1 MSSAAD
7 SLRAELTRISL
18 EHSHSSPT
26 RPVVFPSA
34 LIHRV
39 VAFVRQQARLG
50 QSLAQ
55 CSQQL
60 GVPRLRL
67 HYWVYKRQTPPAP
80 DPFPSQSLLRP
91 VQVCSSLSPLLDGV
105 AERRYTLRSPAGWQ
119 VQDLRLSELVEL
131 LRSLG

>member
-1 MSSAAD
+1 MTSAAD
-7 SLRAELTRISL
+7 SLRAELTRITL

-39 VAFVRQQARLG
+39 VSFVRQQARLG

-67 HYWVYKRQTPPAP
+67 HYWVYKRQKPPAP
-80 DPFPSQSLLRP
+80 TPSPSLLRP
-91 VQVCSSLSPLLDGV
+91 VQVSSSLVSVLDGV

>member
-1 MSSAAD
+1 MTSAAD

-80 DPFPSQSLLRP
+80 TPSPSLLRP
-91 VQVCSSLSPLLDGV
+91 VQVSSSLVSVLDGV